1 MIDFVQKQLEVSE
14 RLVNLM
20 LKDFEA
26 RMSDQEFWV
35 SMSTGLLKK
44 IQERDDR
51 IVALRKEIAELQGIY
66 KIKEPSHES

>member
-1 MIDFVQKQLEVSE
+1 
-14 RLVNLM
+14 M